1 MILTVNAGSSSLKV
15 AVFDPSEALA
25 EVASGT
31 VSRIGGAAA
40 MKTVDRLHGERASV
54 VEAADHDEALARLI
68 AALAPVWAD
77 QPLTAVGHR
86 IVHGGSAL
94 TEPRVLDDATMAE
107 LARLEPLA
115 PLHVPIN
122 LACVRAARAAAPSV
136 VQVGC
141 FDTGFHQT
149 MPWVQSAF
157 ALPARFYDEGLR
169 RYGFH
174 GLSYTSVSRRLKAMH
189 PELHAG
195 RVIVAH
201 LGNGA
206 SMCAVAGGESRATT
220 MGFSTLDGLA
230 MGTRCGQIDP
240 GALLHLMRFEG
251 MGLEE
256 LERLLY
262 RESGLLGLSG
272 VSADMRDVEAAGTPA
287 AEAAIAYFVA
297 RAQREIGGLTAVLGG
312 LDALV
317 FCGGIGENSRRVRAD
332 IVAGLGYL
340 GLAIDA
346 DANARNA
353 TDMSAG
359 PTPVLVIPTSEE
371 EVIAEAA
378 ARLAGGPTT
387 A

>member
-15 AVFDPSEALA
+15 AVFDPSDGLA

-40 MKTVDRLHGERASV
+40 MKTVDRLAGETSAS
-54 VEAADHDEALARLI
+54 VEAADHEQALAHLI
-68 AALAPVWAD
+68 AALAPVWGD
-77 QPLTAVGHR
+77 RPLSAVGHR
-86 IVHGGSAL
+86 IVHGGSTL
-94 TEPRVLDDATMAE
+94 TEPRLLDDATLAE

-115 PLHVPIN
+115 PLHLPIN
-122 LACVRAARAAAPSV
+122 LDCVRAARAAAPSV
-136 VQVGC
+136 PQIGC

-157 ALPARFYDEGLR
+157 ALPPRFYDEGLR

-174 GLSYTSVSRRLKAMH
+174 GLSYTSVAGRLKAQY

-195 RVIVAH
+195 RVIIAH

-206 SMCAVAGGESRATT
+206 SMCAMAGGESQATT

-251 MGLEE
+251 FGLEE

-272 VSADMRDVEAAGTPA
+272 VSADMRDVEAAATPA
-287 AEAAIAYFVA
+287 SEAAIAYFVA

-317 FCGGIGENSRRVRAD
+317 FCGGIGENSGRVRAD

-346 DANARNA
+346 DANARSA
-353 TDMSAG
+353 AEVSAG
-359 PTPVLVIPTSEE
+359 PTPVLVIRTSEE
-371 EVIAEAA
+371 EVIAAAA
-378 ARLAGGPTT
+378 ARLTGGPATD
-387 A
+387 